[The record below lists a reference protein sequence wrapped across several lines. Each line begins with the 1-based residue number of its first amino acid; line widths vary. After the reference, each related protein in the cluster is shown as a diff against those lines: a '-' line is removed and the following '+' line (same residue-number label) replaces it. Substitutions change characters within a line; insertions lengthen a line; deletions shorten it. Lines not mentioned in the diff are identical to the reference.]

1 MSDHFAAQWY
11 ECGNYGI
18 TQLSQRVHESF
29 CRRLQ
34 FCKCYKSKKG
44 HHIVTAFLT
53 KSSADYFFF
62 LAAFL
67 AGFFAAFFADF
78 FAVFAI
84 AFKV

>member
-1 MSDHFAAQWY
+1 M
-11 ECGNYGI
+11 
-18 TQLSQRVHESF
+18 
-29 CRRLQ
+29 
-34 FCKCYKSKKG
+34 
-44 HHIVTAFLT
+44 VTAFLT

-67 AGFFAAFFADF
+67 AGFFAAFLADF